1 MINRQKAPLIQS
13 VESLPLHQPILHH
26 LDNGIAVYD
35 VRLGQQEVIKLE
47 LVFEAGRWYEQEQL
61 LARASSQLLK
71 AGTLQRSAA
80 QLADFFEHYGAK
92 LDIYDGFNTVN
103 IQLYCLTKHLP
114 TLLPV
119 LQEMVTQPAYPE
131 QEIQQFIKR
140 SRQNLKLQLQKN
152 DLIAY
157 RLFTEEL
164 FGQQHPYGYNSFAED
179 YEQLTREKILAH
191 YQQCYTA
198 AACTIFIAGKT
209 SPAILDLLNEHFK
222 VLHATP
228 SPSTPNWILPPE
240 LGHKKIHQVLSKESL
255 QASIRIG
262 RRTFARAHP
271 DCDRFYMMNMVL
283 GGYFGSRLMQNL
295 REQNGFTYGIYSSVE
310 TLKHSGYWYI
320 HTDVNKDITQA
331 ALAEIYKEIELL
343 QQEPIGSEEMEMVRN
358 YTLGMQLTALDG
370 VFNVA
375 SIIKSLV
382 TAGLTKQHFYQF
394 VDTIKNITPQDIQL
408 MAQQYLQKEHLLE
421 VVVE

>member
-1 MINRQKAPLIQS
+1 
-13 VESLPLHQPILHH
+13 
-26 LDNGIAVYD
+26 
-35 VRLGQQEVIKLE
+35 
-47 LVFEAGRWYEQEQL
+47 
-61 LARASSQLLK
+61 
-71 AGTLQRSAA
+71 
-80 QLADFFEHYGAK
+80 
-92 LDIYDGFNTVN
+92 
-103 IQLYCLTKHLP
+103 
-114 TLLPV
+114 
-119 LQEMVTQPAYPE
+119 
-131 QEIQQFIKR
+131 
-140 SRQNLKLQLQKN
+140 
-152 DLIAY
+152 
-157 RLFTEEL
+157 
-164 FGQQHPYGYNSFAED
+164 
-179 YEQLTREKILAH
+179 
-191 YQQCYTA
+191 
-198 AACTIFIAGKT
+198 
-209 SPAILDLLNEHFK
+209 
-222 VLHATP
+222 
-228 SPSTPNWILPPE
+228 
-240 LGHKKIHQVLSKESL
+240 
-255 QASIRIG
+255 
-262 RRTFARAHP
+262 
-271 DCDRFYMMNMVL
+271 MMNMVL